1 MTPVHYE
8 LHDGIATVTMD
19 DGRANALSPTM
30 LHALGAA
37 FDRADAEG
45 AASVVLTG
53 RPGRFSG
60 GFDLGVLV
68 AGGPDAEAM
77 VVGGFRLAERLLA
90 SPVPVVAACTG
101 HAVAMGS
108 FLLCATDLRV
118 GAAGDFRIHANEVAI
133 GITMPH
139 PAIHLLRARLTPSAF
154 ERAVNLA
161 EAFDPAAAVAAGFL
175 DRLAE
180 PDDVVRLAREIA
192 ASYAGLDLE
201 AHHRTK
207 LRTRA
212 ALLDAVSAGIDAEL
226 TAAVPAP
233 G

>member
-1 MTPVHYE
+1 MNPVQFA
-8 LHDGIATVTMD
+8 LHDGVATVTMD

-30 LHALGAA
+30 IEGVVAAL
-37 FDRADAEG
+37 DRAEADG
-45 AASVVLTG
+45 ATSVVLAG

-68 AGGPDAEAM
+68 AGGPEAEAM
-77 VVGGFRLAERLLA
+77 VLGGFRLAQRLLA
-90 SPVPVVAACTG
+90 FSVPVVLACTG

-118 GAAGDFRIHANEVAI
+118 GAAGNFRIHANEVAI

-139 PAIHLLRARLTPSAF
+139 TAIHLLRARLTPSAF
-154 ERAVNLA
+154 ERAVNLS
-161 EAFDPAAAVAAGFL
+161 EAFDPAGAVVAGFL
-175 DRLAE
+175 DRLTE
-180 PDDVVRLAREIA
+180 PDDVVRLAQEIA
-192 ASYAGLDLE
+192 ASYAGLDAQ
-201 AHHRTK
+201 AHRATK

-212 ALLDAVSAGIDAEL
+212 ALLDAVGESIGAEL
-226 TAAVPAP
+226 TASVP